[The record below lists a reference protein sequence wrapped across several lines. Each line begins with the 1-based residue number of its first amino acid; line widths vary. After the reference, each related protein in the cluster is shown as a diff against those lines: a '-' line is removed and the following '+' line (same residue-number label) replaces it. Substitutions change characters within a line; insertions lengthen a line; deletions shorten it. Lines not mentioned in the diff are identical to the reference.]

1 MRIREATQS
10 DAPALTEI
18 HRWAVEETVATFS
31 EHVSSEEERWV
42 WAQDRQEKGYPVLVA
57 EDDDGAFLG
66 FASYDQFRPAS
77 GYRHAVEH
85 SVYVS
90 PDAHGGGIGSALL
103 IELINRAR
111 ADDEVWTMIATVEG
125 DNVASLKL
133 HEKYGFV
140 EHGRLPQVGYK
151 FDRRLDLVYLVLEV
165 SDDDS
170 GSE

>member
-31 EHVSSEEERWV
+31 DHVSSEEERWE
-42 WAQDRQEKGYPVLVA
+42 WAIARQEKGYPVLVA
-57 EDDDGAFLG
+57 EQEDGTFLG
-66 FASYDQFRPAS
+66 FASYDQFRPSS
-77 GYRHAVEH
+77 GYRHSVEH

-90 PDAHGGGIGSALL
+90 PDAHGGGIGSGLL
-103 IELINRAR
+103 TELIDHAR
-111 ADDEVWTMIATVEG
+111 ADERVWTMIATIEG

-140 EHGRLPQVGYK
+140 ERGRLPQVGFK
-151 FDRRLDLVYLVLEV
+151 FDRRLDLVYLVLDVTDGE
-165 SDDDS
+165 
-170 GSE
+170 